1 MKKNAK
7 IIYVCELILF
17 IYLILFAVLINVVSP
32 FFKSVS
38 TIIILVVILALL
50 IVFFG
55 MSKDKNYLRGTS
67 TRIVISGLL
76 AFFIIIYALGILLGF
91 NKGYIY
97 SDLFTLMKNII
108 FVISFTVLLELIR
121 YLIAKNSFQNGRL
134 IFVFTILSAIL
145 NILLEIN
152 MGVLSTY
159 EDKFIFLSK
168 VVFPVVAGEALCS
181 FMTVKTGMLSS
192 VVYKLVMNL
201 YIYILP
207 IVPDLGNY
215 IYSVVNILLPFIL
228 YSVLNRMIVH
238 YDKEKE
244 QLRKIN
250 LVVFVTPLI
259 ILLLVLVALV
269 SGIFKHR
276 IIAVASNSMAPTYRR
291 GDAIIY
297 EKVDVSNLEV
307 GHILAFKREGLIITH
322 RITKIWKQNGK
333 YYFTTKGDN
342 NKDVDLYTPKEED
355 VLGRVR
361 MTFKLIGYPTVI
373 INEYFGKE

>member
-38 TIIILVVILALL
+38 TIVILVVILALL
-50 IVFFG
+50 IAFFG

-67 TRIVISGLL
+67 TRIVISGLM
-76 AFFIIIYALGILLGF
+76 AFFLIIYALGILLGF

-97 SDLFTLMKNII
+97 NDFFTLMKNII
-108 FVISFTVLLELIR
+108 FIISFTVLLELIR

-168 VVFPVVAGEALCS
+168 VIFPVVAGEALCS
-181 FMTVKTGMLSS
+181 FMTVKTGMLPS

-215 IYSVVNILLPFIL
+215 IYSVANILLPFIL
-228 YSVLNRMIVH
+228 YSVLNRIIVH

-259 ILLLVLVALV
+259 ILFLILVALV